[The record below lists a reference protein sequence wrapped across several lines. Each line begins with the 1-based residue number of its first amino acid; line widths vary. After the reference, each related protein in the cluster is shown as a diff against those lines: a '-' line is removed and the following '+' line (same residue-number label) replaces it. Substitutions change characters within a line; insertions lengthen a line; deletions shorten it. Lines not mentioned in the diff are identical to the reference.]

1 MLGTTSLKRLAAATL
16 VGGALAVS
24 PVMMPAASAAPSC
37 PAYAGTISTTTTLS
51 VSPSNPAQGSSFTA
65 TATVTNDSTGAPVS
79 GGTVDFKYK
88 NQRANDVA
96 VVGGE
101 ASTTFTAGP
110 GRGQVKASYSGVCVG
125 GVAAVDSSSDGFV
138 LGTEA
143 SSGGNG
149 NGRAGTNLAGV
160 GAGSGSG
167 TGGLAATGVDTQTE
181 LLGAVGLGLLTV
193 GGLSLVVHRRR
204 VQA

>member
-1 MLGTTSLKRLAAATL
+1 MLSTTSIKRFAAAL
-16 VGGALAVS
+16 FVGGALAVS
-24 PVMMPAASAAPSC
+24 PVMMPAASAAPNC
-37 PAYAGTISTTTTLS
+37 PAYAGTISTTTTVT
-51 VSPSNPAQGSSFTA
+51 VSPTNPAQGSSFTA

-79 GGTVDFKYK
+79 GGTVEFKYK
-88 NQRANDVA
+88 NQRATVA
-96 VVGGE
+96 VTGGE

-110 GRGQVKASYSGVCVG
+110 GRGQVKATYSGVCVG

-138 LGTEA
+138 LGVEA
-143 SSGGNG
+143 SSGNGNG
-149 NGRAGTNLAGV
+149 NGRSGTNLAGV
-160 GAGSGSG
+160 GAGSGGS
-167 TGGLAATGVDTQTE
+167 GGLAATGVDTQTE

>member
-1 MLGTTSLKRLAAATL
+1 MLSTTSIKRFAAAL
-16 VGGALAVS
+16 FVGGALAVS
-24 PVMMPAASAAPSC
+24 PVMMPAASAAPNC
-37 PAYAGTISTTTTLS
+37 PSYPGTITTTTTVT
-51 VSPSNPAQGSSFTA
+51 VSPSDPAQGSSFTA

-88 NQRANDVA
+88 NQRATVA
-96 VVGGE
+96 VAGGQ

-143 SSGGNG
+143 SSGNGNG
-149 NGRAGTNLAGV
+149 NGRSGTNLAGV
-160 GAGSGSG
+160 GAGSGGGS
-167 TGGLAATGVDTQTE
+167 GGLAATGVDTQTE